1 MQTNSYYQYIYDL
14 YIIMV
19 QPITQ
24 KTFHETVYECTW
36 QGKKLSFKTWK
47 LAPHCDWAV
56 EITMEWTTLLV
67 TAVMEKKP
75 DTNKGRFPLSIDYR
89 ESYYA
94 AGKIWWWR
102 YRKREWRPSDEA
114 ILYARLTDRPMRPM
128 FPKWMVNDVIIT
140 ISPLSLDQEH
150 SPGELSIIGASLATS
165 LAWIPFAWPIWWVRV
180 WYKDG
185 EFLVHMTESDSI
197 NASMDLHLAWPSW
210 KINMVEAW
218 WNETP
223 IAIIKEWMRLWQEAL
238 EEIIVH
244 QKKFLEQCSIQ
255 PKEITTNLPSEEFID
270 AMREIITPEMLMQL
284 HGEQEKNQR
293 ETTYTWFEKLLHEA
307 LAEKLA
313 DDSLWRQAWHI
324 RDWLFSLV
332 KESIRKKTIHEGIRV
347 DGRSLDQIR
356 QIYCEID
363 TTKAAHGSGLFWRWD
378 TQVLSLLTLWSP
390 WDAELKDG
398 MEHDQEA
405 TRWMH
410 HYKMPPFSNNEA
422 QMIRWTN
429 RREVWHGR
437 LAEKAFDAVLP
448 NEEEFPYTMR
458 VVSEVLWSWWSTS
471 MASVCGTTLAFLA
484 WWVPIKKPISGIAMW
499 LMSDW
504 DKQVILTDI
513 MGTED
518 FTWDMDFKLAW
529 TDEWMSAIQMDTKL
543 TWVSVEKLEE
553 MLDRSQAWRSAILAF
568 MLQTID
574 THRDTL
580 HPDAPALLQFT
591 VKPEEVRV
599 VIGSWWSTIQEII
612 RQTDVK
618 IDLEDTWK
626 WVITAKNQEDAKQAY
641 KLIMSTIWS
650 PTPWEQLQ
658 WTITRVEKYWVFVD
672 LWNKKTWLCHV
683 KQLWAWF
690 IEDVA
695 ALYKVWQTLT
705 VEILNIDDQ
714 GKIQLKN
721 VVETK

>member
-1 MQTNSYYQYIYDL
+1 MKTNSYYTSIYDL
-14 YIIMV
+14 SIIMV
-19 QPITQ
+19 QPIIQ
-24 KTFHETVYECTW
+24 KSFQETVYECTW
-36 QGKKLSFKTWK
+36 QGKKLSFKTGK

-67 TAVMEKKP
+67 TAVMEKNP
-75 DTNKGRFPLSIDYR
+75 DQNKGRFPLSIDYR
-89 ESYYA
+89 ESFYA
-94 AGKIWWWR
+94 AGKIWWGR

-114 ILYARLTDRPMRPM
+114 VLYARLTDRPMRPM

-150 SPGELSIIGASLATS
+150 SPWELSIIGASLATM

-180 WYKDG
+180 WYKDWQ
-185 EFLVHMTESDSI
+185 FLINMTESESI
-197 NASMDLHLAWPSW
+197 GATMDLHLAWPSGM
-210 KINMVEAW
+210 INMVEAW
-218 WNETP
+218 GNETP
-223 IAIIKEWMRLWQEAL
+223 IEIIKEWMRLWQTAL
-238 EEIIVH
+238 EEIIAH
-244 QKKFLEQCSIQ
+244 QQHFLQQCSIQ
-255 PKEITTNLPSEEFID
+255 PKEICINLPPADLID
-270 AMREIITPEMLMQL
+270 TIKTIITPAMLEQL
-284 HGEQEKNQR
+284 HGEQEKNER
-293 ETTYTWFEKLLHEA
+293 EATYASFEKLLNEQ
-307 LAEKLA
+307 LAEQLA
-313 DDSLWRQAWHI
+313 DESLWRQAWHI
-324 RDWLFSLV
+324 REWLFSVV
-332 KESIRKKTIHEGIRV
+332 KWSIRTKTINEGIRV

-363 TTKAAHGSGLFWRWD
+363 TASAVHGSWLFWRWD
-378 TQVLSLLTLWSP
+378 TQVLSLLTLGSP

-437 LAEKAFDAVLP
+437 LAEKAFEAVLP
-448 NEEEFPYTMR
+448 DEEQFPYTMR
-458 VVSEVLWSWWSTS
+458 VVSEVLWSGWSTS
-471 MASVCGTTLAFLA
+471 MASVCGTTLALMA
-484 WWVPIKKPISGIAMW
+484 WWVPIKKPISGIAMG
-499 LMSDW
+499 LMSDG

-529 TDEWMSAIQMDTKL
+529 TDAWMTAIQMDTKL
-543 TWVSVEKLEE
+543 TWVRVEKLEE
-553 MLDRSQAWRSAILAF
+553 MLDRSQAWRSAILHF

-574 THRDTL
+574 TPRSEL
-580 HPDAPALLQFT
+580 HPSAPALLQFS

-599 VIGSWWSTIQEII
+599 VIGAGGSTIQEII

-618 IDLEDTWK
+618 IDLEDTGK
-626 WVITAKNQEDAKQAY
+626 WVITAKNQADAQKAY
-641 KLIMSTIWS
+641 ELIMATVWS
-650 PTPWEQLQ
+650 PTPGEHVQ

-683 KQLWAWF
+683 KQLWGWF

-705 VEILNIDDQ
+705 VEIIGIDDQ

-721 VVETK
+721 ISQA